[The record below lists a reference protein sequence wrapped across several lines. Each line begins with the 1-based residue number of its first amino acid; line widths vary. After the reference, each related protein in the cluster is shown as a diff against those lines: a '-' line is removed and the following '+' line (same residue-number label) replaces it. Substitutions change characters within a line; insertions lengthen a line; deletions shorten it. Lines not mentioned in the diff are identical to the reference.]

1 MASQPPP
8 PSGSA
13 SFSLFPNPN
22 YSRPQPVARV
32 NQTTRSRRSESR
44 ERRALTPQQLP
55 QDSRAPTPAAS
66 PSPVLSPVSSPS
78 EHGRQTPQQRTQT
91 PLELHPPLGEASE
104 AVLDHSPPSAAPTEE
119 QQPDV
124 LGVGSSRPARTQQPR
139 LTIEVPRQTNPLI
152 PPVQV
157 MAGNSSG
164 GQQQPRNPIA
174 KPLLLFDAP
183 PSTEPPP
190 ALRSMFPTYNPDLPL
205 DQQNYGPIQMNP
217 PRMPRAVVSRQS
229 YHQNPEPA
237 SEHPPVRSPDYRVP
251 TRSQNPPMIPA
262 ICTTEQLQDLWKV
275 TNGWQASGS
284 EGRVYCLKLT
294 QQKDAPVYTLSST
307 SQPFYSLRLDPT
319 SASAYVSLSRH
330 DPGKVYKAPKP
341 ASHSPASILN
351 GVMGGNGRASDAKYW
366 QEALTTTLE
375 EESRKHSPDDGLAAL
390 LMPCAATKIVMDR
403 PDDPITVAA
412 AERECGRLVW
422 DDDSASHYLVH
433 PALATPFCVT
443 VGHCPAWSRVEYTL
457 EHHESP
463 QHLAKLTRDGTGGG
477 WLEIDTG
484 VASKIESFYIVD
496 VAVTALLLVAAM
508 EDRSSPNPVTEAFEA
523 PPVPEPPRQSRSL
536 SSALS
541 RHRDEEDGKK
551 NKKKKE
557 DKKDKNRPKMEQFEV
572 DIESQNDSLGKGS
585 KKSAAEDKLP
595 FVLRVIVKLAK
606 GAFNCFI
613 WLLTIGFACVKGVFK
628 VFYKCVGSKY

>member
-1 MASQPPP
+1 MASQST
-8 PSGSA
+8 SGGA

-22 YSRPQPVARV
+22 FSKPMPRTG
-32 NQTTRSRRSESR
+32 QTPRARRSESR
-44 ERRALTPQQLP
+44 ERRVVTPQQQF
-55 QDSRAPTPAAS
+55 QDSRAPTPGAS
-66 PSPVLSPVSSPS
+66 SSPVLAPVSSPQN
-78 EHGRQTPQQRTQT
+78 GRQTPQQRTHT
-91 PLELHPPLGEASE
+91 PLETNYPLEAVSE
-104 AVLDHSPPSAAPTEE
+104 AALDHNPPSTANIEE
-119 QQPDV
+119 QPLDTP
-124 LGVGSSRPARTQQPR
+124 GVDSSRPR
-139 LTIEVPRQTNPLI
+139 LTIEVPRRADAPIL
-152 PPVQV
+152 PPQV
-157 MAGNSSG
+157 LPGNSSN
-164 GQQQPRNPIA
+164 QPQNYIA
-174 KPLLLFDAP
+174 KPLLLFDSPPSFAP
-183 PSTEPPP
+183 PPAAPP

-217 PRMPRAVVSRQS
+217 SGMPRAVVSRQS
-229 YHQNPEPA
+229 YFEDPEAA
-237 SEHPPVRSPDYRVP
+237 SERPPVRSPPYRVP
-251 TRSQNPPMIPA
+251 ARPQNPPVIPA
-262 ICTTEQLQDLWKV
+262 ISTTEQLQDLWKV

-330 DPGKVYKAPKP
+330 DPSKIYKAPKS
-341 ASHSPASILN
+341 ASGSPASIFN
-351 GVMGGNGRASDAKYW
+351 GVLSGNNRASDNKHW

-375 EESRKHSPDDGLAAL
+375 EESRKHSPNDGLAAL
-390 LMPCAATKIVMDR
+390 LMPCAATKIVLDR
-403 PDDPITVAA
+403 ADDPVTVAA

-443 VGHCPAWSRVEYTL
+443 VENCAAWSRVEYTL

-463 QHLAKLTRDGTGGG
+463 QHLAKLTRDGTGSG

-508 EDRSSPNPVTEAFEA
+508 EDRNSPNTVIEAFEA

-541 RHRDEEDGKK
+541 RNRDDESSKK
-551 NKKKKE
+551 S
-557 DKKDKNRPKMEQFEV
+557 KKDKKHKKSQRMEQFEI

-585 KKSAAEDKLP
+585 KKAEAEDKLP
-595 FVLRVIVKLAK
+595 FLIRVIVKLAK
-606 GAFNCFI
+606 GLFNCFI
-613 WLLTIGFACVKGVFK
+613 WILTIGFACVKGVFK